1 MEGSMLKR
9 NLALISLLSMAA
21 LLGAC
26 GQAGDGSGASG
37 ASDSSTPTLV
47 DSAGPPVD
55 ALFKKN
61 CVICHGNNLEGRAGP
76 QTNLQKIGATWTK
89 EQIVGQITNGGKAM
103 PSFKSR
109 LSESDIN
116 AIADWLVTRQ

>member
-1 MEGSMLKR
+1 MKR
-9 NLALISLLSMAA
+9 NFALIAVSIVSMVA

-26 GQAGDGSGASG
+26 GQAGNGASG
-37 ASDSSTPTLV
+37 ASDSSAPTLV

-76 QTNLQKIGATWTK
+76 QTNLQKIGATWSK

-116 AIADWLVTRQ
+116 AIADWLVTRK

>member
-1 MEGSMLKR
+1 MEGSVLKR
-9 NLALISLLSMAA
+9 SFALIVATLISMVA

-26 GQAGDGSGASG
+26 GQAGNDASG
-37 ASDSSTPTLV
+37 ASDSSAPTLV

-76 QTNLQKIGATWTK
+76 QTNLQKIGATWSK

-116 AIADWLVTRQ
+116 AIADWLVSRK